1 MTIEVPLVEL
11 LPSAEEAGAYSLPAE
26 LLDTLAQA
34 ARELRFLH
42 RRIDLL
48 GCADKDVALDR
59 IAQALAFPDWF
70 GRNWDALA
78 DCLSDLEWLEP
89 ADGYVLALDNTQEL
103 HEAAVDD
110 YATLIEVLDDVAGA
124 WRDHAVPFWSFLC
137 EREAVDS
144 LGDGAPPE
152 TP

>member
-1 MTIEVPLVEL
+1 MNDVPLVEL
-11 LPSAEEAGAYSLPAE
+11 LPSADEAGAYSLPAA

-34 ARELRFLH
+34 ARELQFLH

-48 GCADKDVALDR
+48 GCGDKGVALDR
-59 IAQALAFPDWF
+59 IAQALEFPDWF

-89 ADGYVLALDNTQEL
+89 ADGYVLALDNIQEL
-103 HEAAVDD
+103 REASLDD

-137 EREAVDS
+137 DRDADDS
-144 LGDGAPPE
+144 VGDGLPSEAP
-152 TP
+152 